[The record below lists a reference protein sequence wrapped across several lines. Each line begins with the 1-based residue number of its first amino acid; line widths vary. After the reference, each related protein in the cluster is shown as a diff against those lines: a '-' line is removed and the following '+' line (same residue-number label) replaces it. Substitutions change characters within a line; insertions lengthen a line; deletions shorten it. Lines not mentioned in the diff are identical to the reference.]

1 MVYCP
6 LREIVV
12 TASDMTIRVWGL
24 DWELQMVFVGHTG
37 QKKSVNIPVN
47 KEKMSDICN
56 CIVEIALA
64 NREHSLNMFRMFWQS
79 YEQTF
84 LR

>member
-37 QKKSVNIPVN
+37 QKKSVNIPVK
-47 KEKMSDICN
+47 KEI
-56 CIVEIALA
+56 
-64 NREHSLNMFRMFWQS
+64 
-79 YEQTF
+79 
-84 LR
+84 